1 MLKALKY
8 RADLINDVSGFN
20 YEKQS
25 LSKLKK
31 YNVAKVL
38 HHMQGTPKQCKIN
51 QNTKMFC

>member
-31 YNVAKVL
+31 
-38 HHMQGTPKQCKIN
+38 I
-51 QNTKMFC
+51 